1 MDGSVATRKAG
12 APRSGIAERIW
23 DAARTEFSK
32 RGYHGARVQGI
43 ARGAACN
50 VALIYRHW
58 ASKRALYLDILRAV
72 WLGSANEIARL
83 VQSGP
88 GGPASVVAAY
98 LDAMMNDPM
107 GAQILIREYLDG
119 APFLSQLT
127 QTDPAL
133 LEPVRRAA
141 HALGDDG
148 GATADRPDP
157 RGRHGGRPRGA
168 RRLARGGSAVRAG
181 AARPGRVAP
190 ARVRPARERP
200 RSPRRAA
207 RPPPGRR
214 GARRAGCDFLRRRS
228 DVPARATRTG
238 RGQARATASPRFPAA
253 GARA

>member
-43 ARGAACN
+43 AHGASCN

-141 HALGDDG
+141 HALGDGETGIDPILAVVTVG
-148 GATADRPDP
+148 G
-157 RGRHGGRPRGA
+157 
-168 RRLARGGSAVRAG
+168 LAALVASSRE
-181 AARPGRVAP
+181 AARPFVQEPLAPEAWRRHVFDLLVNGLAP
-190 ARVRPARERP
+190 AR
-200 RSPRRAA
+200 
-207 RPPPGRR
+207 
-214 GARRAGCDFLRRRS
+214 
-228 DVPARATRTG
+228 
-238 RGQARATASPRFPAA
+238 PAA
-253 GARA
+253 PAPNGPAAPGDGSITGASV

>member
-72 WLGSANEIARL
+72 WLGAANEIARL
-83 VQSGP
+83 VESGP

-127 QTDPAL
+127 PDRPGAPRARPA
-133 LEPVRRAA
+133 RRARA
-141 HALGDDG
+141 RGRRQRDG
-148 GATADRPDP
+148 DRPDP
-157 RGRHGGRPRGA
+157 RGRHGGRPRRA
-168 RRLARGGSAVRAG
+168 RRVLARGGAAVRAG

-200 RSPRRAA
+200 RGLAPHLA
-207 RPPPGRR
+207 RSERP
-214 GARRAGCDFLRRRS
+214 ARRAGRWLDQRRERLTR
-228 DVPARATRTG
+228 VATSQRRTQDG
-238 RGQARATASPRFPAA
+238 FPMEAT
-253 GARA
+253 